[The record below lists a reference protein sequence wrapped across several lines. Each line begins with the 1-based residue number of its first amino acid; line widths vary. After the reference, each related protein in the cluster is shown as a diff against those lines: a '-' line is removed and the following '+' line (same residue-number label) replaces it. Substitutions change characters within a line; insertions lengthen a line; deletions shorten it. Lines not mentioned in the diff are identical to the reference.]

1 MHLTKLHVRRGKTGE
16 AFQSTVV
23 IVTGGGMGLGQA
35 LCEELAR
42 HGAKVVIADIDGDA
56 ASQVAE
62 RLQQSGL
69 QADAVHVDVA
79 NEADVARLVE
89 RTVAAYGHLDYLF
102 NNAGIAT
109 GGDARDLSVEQWR
122 RVLDVNLLGVVY
134 GTISAYQVMA
144 RQGHGHI
151 VNISSLSGLIP
162 QPGNAPYCTSKH
174 GIVGLSLSL
183 RFEGADLGVKVS
195 AVCPG
200 DMKTSIYQNMVVMNM
215 PREQIIRVSRRSHYL
230 MPQMS
235 AQDAARTILRGV
247 VRNQAL
253 IVFPTAVQL
262 IWHLYRW
269 FPYLIYR
276 VSIHR
281 MRMFRSI
288 RVEPE
293 AV

>member
-1 MHLTKLHVRRGKTGE
+1 M
-16 AFQSTVV
+16 
-23 IVTGGGMGLGQA
+23 
-35 LCEELAR
+35 
-42 HGAKVVIADIDGDA
+42 
-56 ASQVAE
+56 
-62 RLQQSGL
+62 
-69 QADAVHVDVA
+69 
-79 NEADVARLVE
+79 
-89 RTVAAYGHLDYLF
+89 
-102 NNAGIAT
+102 
-109 GGDARDLSVEQWR
+109 
-122 RVLDVNLLGVVY
+122 
-134 GTISAYQVMA
+134 
-144 RQGHGHI
+144 
-151 VNISSLSGLIP
+151 
-162 QPGNAPYCTSKH
+162 
-174 GIVGLSLSL
+174 
-183 RFEGADLGVKVS
+183 GVKVS

-200 DMKTSIYQNMVVMNM
+200 DMRTSIYQNMVVMNM

-262 IWHLYRW
+262 IWHLSRW
-269 FPYLIYR
+269 FPRLIYR